1 MPFMF
6 LTLAVVGVIAFTA
19 FFSTSPRVANPRSV
33 LAFNVATIVLSI
45 PVAIGVG
52 WWIYAD
58 ASAVKAGERGMAAY
72 LGIMTG
78 GNAALFVVAVGGL
91 IRNFFVFPRSKR
103 LPPPAAAN
111 S

>member
-19 FFSTSPRVANPRSV
+19 FFSTSPHVGNPRAV
-33 LAFNVATIVLSI
+33 LAYNVATIVLSV
-45 PVAIGVG
+45 PVAVVVG

-58 ASAVKAGERGMAAY
+58 AAAVKVGERGMAAY

-91 IRNFFVFPRSKR
+91 VRNFFVFPRSKR
-103 LPPPAAAN
+103 IALPAN
-111 S
+111 AD